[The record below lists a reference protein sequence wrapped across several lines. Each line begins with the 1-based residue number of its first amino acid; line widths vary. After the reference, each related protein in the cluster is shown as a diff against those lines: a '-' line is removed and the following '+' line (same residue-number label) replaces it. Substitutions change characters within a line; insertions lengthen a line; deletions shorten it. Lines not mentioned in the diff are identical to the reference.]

1 MLYVLFLSFQ
11 PFEINRK
18 FHKTPPNKTHVY
30 RRKLTMKSR
39 VSRPFGH
46 QKTASPFRCIPI
58 LNHRLLHFGRF
69 PLDLLCSWISTV
81 NSLNVNAIWLYPASY
96 SYLSVY
102 LHIYIYLYI
111 IYIYMCLSAHLFI
124 YQSIYISNYLYY
136 TTIYLSIDRSI
147 DRSIYLS
154 IYLPVYPSIYLSI
167 WLTIYPFSQL
177 SICRFPICRSHI
189 KIVGQAQPSQN
200 IWKHFFGQPSQVSG
214 WNRQNLWRNEAQ
226 MT

>member
-102 LHIYIYLYI
+102 LHIYISLYH
-111 IYIYMCLSAHLFI
+111 IYICVYLLIYLSISL
-124 YQSIYISNYLYY
+124 SIYLTIY
-136 TTIYLSIDRSI
+136 TILLSIYLSIDRSI
-147 DRSIYLS
+147 DLSIYLS
-154 IYLPVYPSIYLSI
+154 TGLSIDLSIYLANYLPI
-167 WLTIYPFSQL
+167 QPTIYLSFSYL
-177 SICRFPICRSHI
+177 
-189 KIVGQAQPSQN
+189 
-200 IWKHFFGQPSQVSG
+200 
-214 WNRQNLWRNEAQ
+214 
-226 MT
+226 